1 MTMETCSLC
10 GASGP
15 LRRVD
20 VVVRRTHASVFHD
33 HHLHDA
39 QTTELRPLCE
49 ACITKRDAAAKT
61 MLKVAGGTL
70 AVMGGLMSLTFL
82 VPLLF
87 CLGGGALMA
96 LLAWARH

>member
-1 MTMETCSLC
+1 MTTETCFLC
-10 GASGP
+10 GAPGP
-15 LRRVD
+15 LRRVE
-20 VVVRRTHASVFHD
+20 VVVKRTHASVFHD
-33 HHLHDA
+33 HHHHDA

-49 ACITKRDAAAKT
+49 ACIAKRDADAKA

-96 LLAWARH
+96 LLVWAQR

>member
-1 MTMETCSLC
+1 MTTQTCFLC
-10 GASGP
+10 GAPGP

-20 VVVRRTHASVFHD
+20 VVVRSTRDSLSHG
-33 HHLHDA
+33 HHHHA
-39 QTTELRPLCE
+39 QTTELQPLCE
-49 ACITKRDAAAKT
+49 PCIAQRDAEAKA

-96 LLAWARH
+96 LLAWARP